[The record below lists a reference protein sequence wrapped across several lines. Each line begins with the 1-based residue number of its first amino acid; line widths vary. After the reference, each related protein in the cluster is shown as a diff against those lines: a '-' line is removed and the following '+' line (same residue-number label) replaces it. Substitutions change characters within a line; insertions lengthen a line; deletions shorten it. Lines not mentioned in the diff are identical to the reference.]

1 MNALAYGWDG
11 VLLEVDDPAAWY
23 QALLAARET
32 GELDCE
38 EIVPAA
44 ATVLLRGVRR
54 MPTLSGFMPRAPR
67 DERRLVT
74 IPVSWDGEDL
84 DALAQRWLEDPARV
98 LTKFEFTVAF
108 CGFAPGF
115 GYLTG
120 LPERFHVPRLSTPR
134 AKVPA
139 GAVAV
144 AGPYAGVYPRNSPG
158 GWRLLGHTEITLFD
172 PGSDEPALLTPGT
185 RVRFTNA

>member
-54 MPTLSGFMPRAPR
+54 MPPLNGYAPQLR
-67 DERRLVT
+67 REDRRLVT

-84 DALAQRWLEDPARV
+84 DELAQRWHEDPARV
-98 LTKFEFTVAF
+98 MARIEFTVAF
-108 CGFAPGF
+108 CGFSPGF

-134 AKVPA
+134 MKVPA

-144 AGPYAGVYPRNSPG
+144 AGPYAGVYPRSSPG
-158 GWRLLGHTEITLFD
+158 GWRLLGHTALSLFD
-172 PGSDEPALLTPGT
+172 PQRDEPALLTPGI